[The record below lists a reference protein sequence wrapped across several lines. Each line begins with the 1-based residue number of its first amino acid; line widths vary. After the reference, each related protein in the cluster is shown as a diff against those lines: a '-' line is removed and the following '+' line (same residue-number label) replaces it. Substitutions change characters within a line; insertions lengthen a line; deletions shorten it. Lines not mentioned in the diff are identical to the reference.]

1 MLKCEWY
8 TAKEKRSKR
17 LLIALHGLGDSAAGY
32 RWLPEVLD
40 LPWLSYLLVNAPD
53 PYYEGFSWY
62 DFAGNAAPG
71 IQRSRALLFQLLDE
85 LREKGDPSEQMVVL
99 GFSQGCLMTWEVGL
113 KYPHKLAGLVGIS
126 GYAHEPET
134 ATREFSAV
142 AKEQKFLITHGT
154 MDPLIPFD
162 QVKRQVM
169 TLKAAGLQI
178 EWHEFEKAHTIAGE
192 EEVNVVRKF
201 ICERFQ
207 G

>member
-8 TAKEKRSKR
+8 TAKEKESKR
-17 LLIALHGLGDSAAGY
+17 LLIALHGLGDSAVGY

-62 DFAGNAAPG
+62 DFVGDAAPG

-85 LREKGDPSEQMVVL
+85 LREKRHPTEQMVVL
-99 GFSQGCLMTWEVGL
+99 GFSQGCLMAWEVGL

-169 TLKAAGLQI
+169 SLKAAGLQI

-201 ICERFQ
+201 ICERLQ
-207 G
+207 A